1 MKKKW
6 VQVFASCDQQ
16 KFFSAKN
23 ALSAAGIA
31 FETDGMG
38 GSLRLSMNHVG
49 GAAGLS
55 LSRGGGEN
63 ALLSIS
69 VRPEDEAAAR
79 AALVKAGR

>member
-1 MKKKW
+1 M
-6 VQVFASCDQQ
+6 QGFASCDQQ

-38 GSLRLSMNHVG
+38 GSLRLSMHHVG

-55 LSRGGGEN
+55 LSRGGEN

-79 AALVKAGR
+79 AALAKAGR

>member
-1 MKKKW
+1 MKKSW

-16 KFFSAKN
+16 KFFAAKN

-55 LSRGGGEN
+55 LSRGGES

-79 AALVKAGR
+79 AALAKSGR